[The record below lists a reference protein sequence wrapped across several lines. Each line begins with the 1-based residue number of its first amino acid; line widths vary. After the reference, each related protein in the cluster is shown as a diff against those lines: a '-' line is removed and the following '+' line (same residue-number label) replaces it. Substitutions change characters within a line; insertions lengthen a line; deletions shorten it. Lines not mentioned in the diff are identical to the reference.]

1 MQKNV
6 CLRMPLLFNPC
17 LCALTIAS
25 PSKVKFD
32 IKQLGSLLI
41 GEANYSDVKYLK
53 ICFVTRGGH

>member
-17 LCALTIAS
+17 LYALTIAS

-41 GEANYSDVKYLK
+41 GEANSDVKCMK